1 MTDNER
7 EPGEGKEAR
16 PLERILGLDL
26 GDRRIGVAVSDPL
39 GWTAS
44 PLAPVQRSG
53 WKKDLARIRALLEE
67 HRIAEVV
74 VGLPIRMDG
83 TTGERAEKTL
93 EFVRRL
99 RAATRVPVITWDER
113 LTTREAE
120 RRMVEDDVR
129 RERRREVIDGI
140 AASLI
145 LQGYLDSRGRSG
157 EAP

>member
-1 MTDNER
+1 MER
-7 EPGEGKEAR
+7 C
-16 PLERILGLDL
+16 LGLDV
-26 GDRRIGVAVSDPL
+26 GERRIGVALSDPL

-44 PLAPVQRSG
+44 PLPPLERVS
-53 WKKDLARIRALLEE
+53 WKKDLARVRSLLEE
-67 HRIAEVV
+67 HHAELVV

-83 TTGERAEKTL
+83 TRGERAERTL

-99 RAATRVPVITWDER
+99 QATTRVPVVTWDER
-113 LTTREAE
+113 LSTREAE

-145 LQGYLDSRGRSG
+145 LQGYLDSRSAG
-157 EAP
+157 EGSR

>member
-1 MTDNER
+1 MER
-7 EPGEGKEAR
+7 C
-16 PLERILGLDL
+16 LGLDV

-44 PLAPVQRSG
+44 PLPPVERVS
-53 WKKDLARIRALLEE
+53 WKKDLARVRSLLEE
-67 HRIAEVV
+67 NRVEIVV

-83 TTGERAEKTL
+83 TRGERAERTL

-99 RAATRVPVITWDER
+99 QATTRVPVVTWDER
-113 LTTREAE
+113 LSTREAE

-129 RERRREVIDGI
+129 REKRREVIDGI

-145 LQGYLDSRGRSG
+145 LQGYLDNRNAGEGSR
-157 EAP
+157 

>member
-1 MTDNER
+1 MER
-7 EPGEGKEAR
+7 C
-16 PLERILGLDL
+16 LGLDV

-44 PLAPVQRSG
+44 PLPTVERVS
-53 WKKDLARIRALLEE
+53 WKKDLARVRSLLEE
-67 HRIAEVV
+67 HRVELVV

-83 TTGERAEKTL
+83 TAGERAERTL

-99 RAATRVPVITWDER
+99 QATTRVPVVTWDER
-113 LTTREAE
+113 LSTREAE
-120 RRMVEDDVR
+120 RRMVEADVR

-145 LQGYLDSRGRSG
+145 LQGYLDSRNAG
-157 EAP
+157 EGSR

>member
-1 MTDNER
+1 MER
-7 EPGEGKEAR
+7 C
-16 PLERILGLDL
+16 LGLDV

-44 PLAPVQRSG
+44 PLPTVERVS
-53 WKKDLARIRALLEE
+53 WKKDLARVRSLLEE
-67 HRIAEVV
+67 HRVELVV

-83 TTGERAEKTL
+83 TSGERAERTL

-99 RAATRVPVITWDER
+99 QATTRVPVVTWDER
-113 LTTREAE
+113 LSTREAE
-120 RRMVEDDVR
+120 RRMVEADVR

-145 LQGYLDSRGRSG
+145 LQGYLDCRNAG
-157 EAP
+157 EGS

>member
-1 MTDNER
+1 MER
-7 EPGEGKEAR
+7 C
-16 PLERILGLDL
+16 LGLDF

-44 PLAPVQRSG
+44 PLPPVERVS
-53 WKKDLARIRALLEE
+53 WKKDLARVRSLLEE
-67 HRIAEVV
+67 YRVALVV

-83 TTGERAEKTL
+83 TRGERAERTL

-99 RAATRVPVITWDER
+99 QTTTRVPVVTWDER
-113 LTTREAE
+113 LSTREAE

-145 LQGYLDSRGRSG
+145 LQGYLDNRNAGEGSR
-157 EAP
+157 

>member
-1 MTDNER
+1 MER
-7 EPGEGKEAR
+7 C
-16 PLERILGLDL
+16 LGLDV

-44 PLAPVQRSG
+44 PLPTVERVS
-53 WKKDLARIRALLEE
+53 WKKDLARVRSLLEE
-67 HRIAEVV
+67 HRVELVV

-83 TTGERAEKTL
+83 TSGERAERTL

-99 RAATRVPVITWDER
+99 QATTRVPVVTWDER
-113 LTTREAE
+113 LSTREAE
-120 RRMVEDDVR
+120 RRMVEADVR

-145 LQGYLDSRGRSG
+145 LQGYLDSRNAG
-157 EAP
+157 EGSR

>member
-1 MTDNER
+1 MER
-7 EPGEGKEAR
+7 C
-16 PLERILGLDL
+16 LGLDV

-44 PLAPVQRSG
+44 PLPTVERVS
-53 WKKDLARIRALLEE
+53 WKKDLARVRSLLEE
-67 HRIAEVV
+67 NRVALVV

-83 TTGERAEKTL
+83 TSGERAERTL

-99 RAATRVPVITWDER
+99 QATTRVPVVTWDER
-113 LTTREAE
+113 LSTREAE
-120 RRMVEDDVR
+120 RRMVEADVR

-145 LQGYLDSRGRSG
+145 LQGYLDSRNAG
-157 EAP
+157 EGSR